1 MQRRYEYRRKL
12 PHYQPDH
19 KAFFITFSTCKRWIL
34 PETVRGIVIETCL
47 AGNRKKFHLYGLV
60 VMPDHVHMVLAPLAD
75 ANGPIGISEIMQAI
89 KGTSAHRINRAL
101 GRRGR
106 VWEEDHLTAYCVA
119 KKASLTRS
127 NTSSRILS
135 GRGWSVIRLNRWS
148 WRETGRDPYAS

>member
-1 MQRRYEYRRKL
+1 
-12 PHYQPDH
+12 
-19 KAFFITFSTCKRWIL
+19 
-34 PETVRGIVIETCL
+34 VIETCL

-106 VWEEDHLTAYCVA
+106 VWEEESFDRVLRREESIIDKVEYILENPVGAGLV
-119 KKASLTRS
+119 S
-127 NTSSRILS
+127 NPLEY
-135 GRGWSVIRLNRWS
+135 RWS
-148 WRETGRDPYAS
+148 WRETGRDPDAS